1 MISVQERFLVKSG
14 LWWHAY
20 GNQNQK
26 NIMMLPNTFV
36 FSMSRGYR
44 NGSID
49 MYAFM
54 HKRVDPLG
62 SNCIN

>member
-1 MISVQERFLVKSG
+1 MPLLQKELRYYSVIKITYIVLNKKIVIIPK
-14 LWWHAY
+14 
-20 GNQNQK
+20 
-26 NIMMLPNTFV
+26 TFV